1 MPSCRKKDSAER
13 LKFIKEFAKGLIH
26 KPNLK
31 NLSNNTDGTLIKEKS
46 LVKTQIEIH
55 F

>member
-1 MPSCRKKDSAER
+1 MTSCRKKDSAER

-26 KPNLK
+26 NLK
-31 NLSNNTDGTLIKEKS
+31 NLSNNTDGTHIKEKS